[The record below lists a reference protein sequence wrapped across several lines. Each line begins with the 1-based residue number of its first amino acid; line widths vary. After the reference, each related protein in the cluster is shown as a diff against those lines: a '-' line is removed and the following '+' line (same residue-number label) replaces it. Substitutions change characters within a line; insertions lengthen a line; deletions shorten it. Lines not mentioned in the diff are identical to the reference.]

1 MFQSPFV
8 PEGIFPGDLMGNGS
22 GEPCGGDGQSEGQDG
37 KDHLVKAQA
46 LCTNDPREEYPVEE
60 AHNPA

>member
-1 MFQSPFV
+1 
-8 PEGIFPGDLMGNGS
+8 MGNGS